1 MKKLSYII
9 SIFCCL
15 LLVSCSTLKPTKQV
29 DDNQKKIEKE
39 EKKVE
44 NTIDE
49 LDKNTKQK
57 KIQTATLAAG
67 IQHSLSAVTNPPT
80 EVKTARDLNERVIS
94 IVGTPHIDE
103 LNKVK
108 QMVDLLNSAIIEER
122 KRGEKMLAE
131 KDQIINKLQKET
143 SELKD
148 QYDSQMWDMTEK
160 AKEVAKEADANKA
173 TLDSMSGM
181 FGLNAVFW
189 GLKKFFISALTG
201 IIIFGIIFVVLRVLS
216 MVNPAAGAAFS
227 IFNML
232 GSMVLSLI
240 KGLTPKAFELANF
253 ASKDSVD
260 EYKSPLTKMV
270 DVIQDLKERQKES
283 PDRVYPL
290 IEVLKRFDK
299 EMDSHEKDLIDQI
312 LVDLKWK
319 R

>member
-9 SIFCCL
+9 TILCSLFL
-15 LLVSCSTLKPTKQV
+15 LSCSTIKPTKQV

-80 EVKTARDLNERVIS
+80 EVKTAKDLNERVIS

-108 QMVDLLNSAIIEER
+108 QMVDLLNSAVIEER

-143 SELKD
+143 SELKE

-160 AKEVAKEADANKA
+160 AEEIAKQADANKA

-181 FGLNAVFW
+181 FGLNAVMW
-189 GLKKFFISALTG
+189 GLKKFIFSALTG
-201 IIIFGIIFVVLRVLS
+201 IIIFGIIFLVLRVLA

-227 IFNML
+227 IFNMIGSSIL
-232 GSMVLSLI
+232 GMI
-240 KGLTPKAFELANF
+240 KVLTPKAFELANF
-253 ASKDSVD
+253 ASKDTVD
-260 EYKSPLTKMV
+260 EYKSPLTKIV
-270 DVIQDLKERQKES
+270 DVIQDLKEKQKDS

-290 IEVLKRFDK
+290 NEILKRFDK
-299 EMDSHEKDLIDQI
+299 EMDSHEKDLIDD
-312 LVDLKWK
+312 LLKELKWIK
-319 R
+319 

>member
-9 SIFCCL
+9 TIISSLFL
-15 LLVSCSTLKPTKQV
+15 LSCSTIKPTKQV

-80 EVKTARDLNERVIS
+80 EVKTAKDLNERVIS

-108 QMVDLLNSAIIEER
+108 QMVDLLNSAVIEER

-143 SELKD
+143 SELKE

-160 AKEVAKEADANKA
+160 AEEIAKQADANKA

-181 FGLNAVFW
+181 FGLNAVMW
-189 GLKKFFISALTG
+189 GLKKFIFSALTG
-201 IIIFGIIFVVLRVLS
+201 IIIFGIIFLVLRVLA

-227 IFNML
+227 IFNMIGSSIL
-232 GSMVLSLI
+232 GMI
-240 KGLTPKAFELANF
+240 KVLTPKAFELANF
-253 ASKDSVD
+253 ASKDTVD
-260 EYKSPLTKMV
+260 EYKSPLTKIV
-270 DVIQDLKERQKES
+270 DVIQDLKEKQKDS

-290 IEVLKRFDK
+290 NEILKRFDK
-299 EMDSHEKDLIDQI
+299 EMDSHEKDLIDD
-312 LVDLKWK
+312 LLKELKWIK
-319 R
+319 